1 MPYQVVL
8 VQSLHDDDDAA
19 SLFIVETRNQRV
31 VVPIIYCLS
40 LSFRECLVRLQGIV
54 DNDKFAAPSDSG
66 ASNRNRQPKP
76 ILRGSEVTDC
86 WSRRRETSGKR
97 TLILTCPPSLV
108 RG

>member
-19 SLFIVETRNQRV
+19 SLFVVETRNQRV

-40 LSFRECLVRLQGIV
+40 LRFRECLIRLQGIV
-54 DNDKFAAPSDSG
+54 DDDKFSAPSDRR
-66 ASNRNRQPKP
+66 ASNRNRQPKA
-76 ILRGSEVTDC
+76 ILRSSEVADC

-97 TLILTCPPSLV
+97 TLIPPT
-108 RG
+108 